1 MSVEVSLFG
10 FGDERPSAFGANN
23 ELALPVGSD
32 TTIEKALNQ
41 AGVTEP
47 ESLSAILNG
56 TMVPR
61 PDWSTTLLADG
72 DKLKLLM
79 AIEGG

>member
-1 MSVEVSLFG
+1 M
-10 FGDERPSAFGANN
+10 
-23 ELALPVGSD
+23 GSD

-47 ESLSAILNG
+47 ETLSAILNG

>member
-1 MSVEVSLFG
+1 MSVELSLFG
-10 FGDERPSAFGANN
+10 FGDERPAAFGTSNQ
-23 ELALPVGSD
+23 LVLPVGEN
-32 TTIEKALNQ
+32 TTVEVALKQ
-41 AGVTEP
+41 AGVTDP

-61 PDWSTTLLADG
+61 PDWSSTALCDG
-72 DKLKLLM
+72 DELKLLM